1 MTESQCRFA
10 KNYGVASLK
19 DDGITSLGDNSSDE
33 RAVLPSLMARI
44 KPVGED
50 WRPPKSTFWDRENLS
65 ETYLWDYQSDDSED
79 GYLLRASQANEGSV
93 VQATV
98 EAAKMTTTASMDL

>member
-1 MTESQCRFA
+1 M
-10 KNYGVASLK
+10 LK
-19 DDGITSLGDNSSDE
+19 DDGVISLGDNRSDE
-33 RAVLPSLMARI
+33 RALLPSLMARI

-50 WRPPKSTFWDRENLS
+50 WCPQKSTFWDRENLR
-65 ETYLWDYQSDDSED
+65 EPYLWDYQSDDSED

-98 EAAKMTTTASMDL
+98 EATKMTTAASMNLYY

>member
-1 MTESQCRFA
+1 M
-10 KNYGVASLK
+10 
-19 DDGITSLGDNSSDE
+19 LGDNRSDE
-33 RAVLPSLMARI
+33 RAVLPSSMARI

-50 WRPPKSTFWDRENLS
+50 WCPPKSTFWDRENLR

-79 GYLLRASQANEGSV
+79 SYLLRASQANGESV

-98 EAAKMTTTASMDL
+98 EAARMTTTEGMNL